1 MHEVHILTYGH
12 HFDPKKEAANV
23 RKHGVSLT
31 EGDGVL
37 NDPMA
42 LTIED
47 TSAVGEQRFVTI
59 GANTFGHLRIVV
71 YTHRGDD
78 ERIISVRKPEPKEV
92 RAYEKG
98 I

>member
-1 MHEVHILTYGH
+1 MGIT
-12 HFDPKKEAANV
+12 FDPKKEAANV

-47 TSAVGEQRFVTI
+47 TSAGGEQRFVTI

-78 ERIISVRKPEPKEV
+78 ERIISVRKPEPREV

>member
-12 HFDPKKEAANV
+12 HLRSEE
-23 RKHGVSLT
+23 RSGERSETRRLSYR
-31 EGDGVL
+31 DGVL

-59 GANTFGHLRIVV
+59 GANAFGHLRIVV

>member
-1 MHEVHILTYGH
+1 MSIT
-12 HFDPKKEAANV
+12 FDPKKEAANV

-37 NDPMA
+37 YDPMA

-47 TSAVGEQRFVTI
+47 TSAVGEHRFVTI

>member
-1 MHEVHILTYGH
+1 MGIT
-12 HFDPKKEAANV
+12 FDPKKEAANV
-23 RKHGVSLT
+23 RKHGVSLS

-78 ERIISVRKPEPKEV
+78 ERIISVRKPEPREV

>member
-1 MHEVHILTYGH
+1 MGIT
-12 HFDPKKEAANV
+12 FDPKKEAANV
-23 RKHGVSLT
+23 RKHGVSLS

-59 GANTFGHLRIVV
+59 GVNTFGHLRIVV

-78 ERIISVRKPEPKEV
+78 ERIISVRKPEPREV

>member
-1 MHEVHILTYGH
+1 MAIS
-12 HFDPKKEAANV
+12 FDPKKDAANL
-23 RKHGVSLT
+23 RKHGISLA

-37 NDPMA
+37 NDPLA

-47 TSAVGEQRFVTI
+47 LSSQGEQRFVSI
-59 GANTFGHLRIVV
+59 GMNVFGKLRVVV
-71 YTHRGDD
+71 YTLRNEDA
-78 ERIISVRKPEPKEV
+78 RLISVRKAEPKEV

>member
-1 MHEVHILTYGH
+1 MGIV
-12 HFDPKKEAANV
+12 FDPKKEAANL

-47 TSAVGEQRFVTI
+47 MSAVGEQRFVTI
-59 GANTFGHLRIVV
+59 GENAFGQLRVVV
-71 YTHRGDD
+71 YTHRGED
-78 ERIISVRKPEPKEV
+78 ERIISVRKPEPREV

>member
-1 MHEVHILTYGH
+1 MSIT
-12 HFDPKKEAANV
+12 FDPKKEAANV

-37 NDPMA
+37 NDQMA

-78 ERIISVRKPEPKEV
+78 ERIISVRKPEPREV

>member
-1 MHEVHILTYGH
+1 MHEVHILTYEH
-12 HFDPKKEAANV
+12 PFDPKNEAANV

-37 NDPMA
+37 NDLMA

-47 TSAVGEQRFVTI
+47 TSAVGERRFVTI
-59 GANTFGHLRIVV
+59 GANAFGHLRIVV
-71 YTHRGDD
+71 YIHRGDD
-78 ERIISVRKPEPKEV
+78 ERIISVRKPEPREV

>member
-1 MHEVHILTYGH
+1 MSIT
-12 HFDPKKEAANV
+12 FDPKKEAANV

-37 NDPMA
+37 YDPMA

-59 GANTFGHLRIVV
+59 GANTFGHLRIVI

-92 RAYEKG
+92 RAYEKR

>member
-1 MHEVHILTYGH
+1 MGIT
-12 HFDPKKEAANV
+12 FDPKKEAANV

-59 GANTFGHLRIVV
+59 GANAFGHLGIVV

>member
-1 MHEVHILTYGH
+1 MSIT
-12 HFDPKKEAANV
+12 FDPKKEAANV

-59 GANTFGHLRIVV
+59 GVGCAPKVRPRVKVVLR
-71 YTHRGDD
+71 
-78 ERIISVRKPEPKEV
+78 
-92 RAYEKG
+92 
-98 I
+98 

>member
-1 MHEVHILTYGH
+1 MSIT
-12 HFDPKKEAANV
+12 FDPKKEAANV

-59 GANTFGHLRIVV
+59 GANAFGHLKIVV

>member
-1 MHEVHILTYGH
+1 MSIT
-12 HFDPKKEAANV
+12 FDPKKEAANV

-37 NDPMA
+37 NDPVA

-59 GANTFGHLRIVV
+59 GANAFGHLRIVV

>member
-1 MHEVHILTYGH
+1 MGIT
-12 HFDPKKEAANV
+12 FDPKKEAANV
-23 RKHGVSLT
+23 RKHGASLI

-37 NDPMA
+37 NDPVA

-59 GANTFGHLRIVV
+59 GANTFGRLRIVV

-78 ERIISVRKPEPKEV
+78 ERIISVRKPEPREV

>member
-1 MHEVHILTYGH
+1 MAIT
-12 HFDPKKEAANV
+12 FDPKKEAANV

-42 LTIED
+42 LTNED
-47 TSAVGEQRFVTI
+47 TSAVVEQPFVTI
-59 GANTFGHLRIVV
+59 RANTVGHLGIVI
-71 YTHRGDD
+71 YIHRGDD
-78 ERIISVRKPEPKEV
+78 ERIISVRKPEAKEV
-92 RAYEKG
+92 RAYEKR

>member
-1 MHEVHILTYGH
+1 MSIT
-12 HFDPKKEAANV
+12 FDPKKEAANV

-59 GANTFGHLRIVV
+59 GANAFGHLKIVV

-78 ERIISVRKPEPKEV
+78 ERIISVRKPETK
-92 RAYEKG
+92 RGACL
-98 I
+98 

>member
-1 MHEVHILTYGH
+1 MGIT
-12 HFDPKKEAANV
+12 FDPKKEASNI

-31 EGDGVL
+31 ESDGVL
-37 NDPMA
+37 SDPIA

-47 TSAVGEQRFVTI
+47 TSAVGERRFVTI
-59 GANTFGHLRIVV
+59 GANVFGRLRVVV

-78 ERIISVRKPEPKEV
+78 ERIISVRKPEPKEA
-92 RAYEKG
+92 RAYEKR